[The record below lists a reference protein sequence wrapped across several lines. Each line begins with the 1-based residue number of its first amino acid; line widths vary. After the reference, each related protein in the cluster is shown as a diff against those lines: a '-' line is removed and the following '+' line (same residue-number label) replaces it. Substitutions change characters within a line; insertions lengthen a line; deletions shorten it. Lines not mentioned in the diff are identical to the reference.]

1 MKETT
6 EMKQILILFLCLTL
20 LISCDFSSAEDYLH
34 QAERLAENGK
44 YEEAIKLTDKAL
56 NKNNKLVEAYI
67 DRALFY
73 SKLGNDKKALVDLK
87 KVIAIDS
94 KNTLALYNITLL
106 YSKVEDYAN
115 VLYFSNKTFETKDG
129 GIGCYIDR
137 NNNAFGNS
145 GKIDI
150 PSHLIYFERAKAN
163 YNLSKL
169 ADARYDFLMCID
181 DNYKNPECY
190 YWIACIYSKLGNSK
204 LACENFNMARLLGNK
219 NAENKIEKYCE

>member
-1 MKETT
+1 MT
-6 EMKQILILFLCLTL
+6 EMKQILILFLCLSL

-34 QAERLAENGK
+34 QAERVAENGK
-44 YEEAIKLTDKAL
+44 YEEAIKLTNKAI

-73 SKLGNDKKALVDLK
+73 SKLGNDKKSLLDLK
-87 KVIAIDS
+87 KVITIDS
-94 KNTLALYNITLL
+94 KNTLALYNITLI
-106 YSKVEDYAN
+106 YSKIENYPM

-129 GIGCYIDR
+129 GIGCYVDR

-145 GKIDI
+145 EKIDV

-169 ADARYDFLMCID
+169 EDARYDFLMCID
-181 DNYKNPECY
+181 DNYKNSECY
-190 YWIACIYSKLGNSK
+190 YWIGTIYLKAGNSK
-204 LACENFNMARLLGNK
+204 LARENFNLARLLGNK
-219 NAENKIEKYCE
+219 DAENIIEKL